1 MNNWT
6 EWRDAPPCDFAVVG
20 DPIHHSKSPLMH
32 SAAYAALGLNLT
44 YSAVRVPLEE
54 FEEAVAHLKS
64 LGVKGVNCTLPL
76 KGAARAWAEARGG
89 LKGEEIGCHPGPNS
103 VNTLNLTD
111 QTGIST
117 DEAGFLA
124 LVKEAIP
131 EEGKPKI
138 LILGAGGTGQA
149 LAYRL
154 IQEGWPV
161 HLWNRTPGKWEAALA
176 AMLGPAVIQ
185 TRPNLKEM
193 QVVVNATSTELQ
205 GGRLD
210 LDWSQTSGDVLA
222 IDLLYGKETSFLREA
237 SRSGLKTR
245 DGSVMLM
252 EQGALSFEWWLNQ
265 PAPRSAMLQAIHG
278 HSSANK

>member
-1 MNNWT
+1 
-6 EWRDAPPCDFAVVG
+6 
-20 DPIHHSKSPLMH
+20 MH
-32 SAAYAALGLNLT
+32 TAAYAALGLDLT
-44 YSAVRVPLEE
+44 YCAVRIPLEE
-54 FEEAVAHLKS
+54 FDEAIAHLTS

-76 KGAARAWAEARGG
+76 KGAARAWAESKGG
-89 LKGEEIGCHPGPNS
+89 LKGEEIGCLPGPNS
-103 VNTLNLTD
+103 ANTLNLVD

-131 EEGKPKI
+131 NGRPSI

-161 HLWNRTPGKWEAALA
+161 SLWNRTPGKWEAALGDNLGA
-176 AMLGPAVIQ
+176 AVVQPKL
-185 TRPNLKEM
+185 NLKDI
-193 QVVVNATSTELQ
+193 QVVVNATSTELN

-210 LDWSQTSGDVLA
+210 LDWSQTSGDTLA

-237 SRSGLKTR
+237 SRSGLNTR

-252 EQGALSFEWWLNQ
+252 EQGALAFEWWLKR
-265 PAPRSAMLQAIHG
+265 PAPRSAMLQAVHG
-278 HSSANK
+278 HS

>member
-1 MNNWT
+1 MNDWT
-6 EWRDAPPCDFAVVG
+6 EWRDAPVCDYAVLG

-32 SAAYAALGLNLT
+32 TAAYKALNLDLV
-44 YSAVRVPLEE
+44 YRAVRVPLQE
-54 FEEAVAHLKS
+54 FDEAIAHLAS

-76 KGAARAWAEARGG
+76 KGVARAWAEARGG
-89 LKGEEIGCHPGPNS
+89 LKGEEIGCQPGPNS
-103 VNTLNLTD
+103 VNTLNLVQ

-131 EEGKPKI
+131 EGRPRI

-149 LAYRL
+149 LAHRL

-161 HLWNRTPGKWEAALA
+161 SLWNRTPGKWEAALES
-176 AMLGPAVIQ
+176 LPGPAVIQ
-185 TRPNLKEM
+185 SKLNLKDI

-205 GGRLD
+205 GGRLEI
-210 LDWSQTSGDVLA
+210 DWSQTSGDLLA
-222 IDLLYGKETSFLREA
+222 IDLLYGKETSFLKEA
-237 SRSGLKTR
+237 SRAGLNTR

-252 EQGALSFEWWLNQ
+252 EQGALAFEWWLNRQ
-265 PAPRSAMLQAIHG
+265 APRSAMLQAVNG
-278 HSSANK
+278 HS